1 MSYMLD
7 KDGVALFKVTRPTKQ
22 ILRLNAFMSLAMRQ
36 IDQIRVKYRPNGFIC
51 SLPRG
56 WWILRLVRSLH
67 AYQDGQPINSR
78 HRSSAHTRNAVRSA
92 VAGPPAASV
101 RSRHEII
108 ADSRNL
114 GQGCET
120 RKSVWIWGR
129 SLGYDRGLAEAIAT
143 VLSELQ
149 QCFRRLPTPRR
160 LP

>member
-101 RSRHEII
+101 CPATKSSRI
-108 ADSRNL
+108 AAISAK
-114 GQGCET
+114 GVKPEKVSGFGAAPSAMT
-120 RKSVWIWGR
+120 A
-129 SLGYDRGLAEAIAT
+129 GL
-143 VLSELQ
+143 
-149 QCFRRLPTPRR
+149 PR
-160 LP
+160 PSPPF